1 MQVNI
6 ALSLIE
12 ISALLLTILYIGVE
26 YTLGYN
32 KISEEKAKELAE
44 YSYIV
49 LFSAVC
55 LILTMFFSVIYVRLN
70 TDSLIIA
77 ASSAFLIISFIGIIF
92 AMYKAINAERVTVIN
107 INRDKS

>member
-1 MQVNI
+1 MEVNI

-26 YTLGYN
+26 YTLGHN
-32 KISEEKAKELAE
+32 KISKQKAKELAE
-44 YSYIV
+44 YSYII

-55 LILTMFFSVIYVRLN
+55 LILTMLFSVIYIRLN

-77 ASSAFLIISFIGIIF
+77 ASSAFLITRLCTF
-92 AMYKAINAERVTVIN
+92 K
-107 INRDKS
+107 